1 MPYGGNDWLA
11 LTPEETL
18 EPDLPICDPHHHFW
32 DYRTARI
39 PFQRYLLH
47 ELADDMN
54 SGHNVRSTVFVEA
67 RSMYRIDG
75 PDEMKPVG
83 EVEFV
88 QGLAAASATGLYGP
102 GRAAAAI
109 VGHADLNLGDGVKP
123 VLEAL
128 QAASPNRFRGIRHTV
143 TWDDNPDVENT
154 PAHKIKGQMSNDSF
168 RAGAKVLA
176 GMGHSLEGWM
186 FFTQL
191 EELAEFAKAVPDLTI
206 ILCHVGGL
214 LGTGPYAGRIEE
226 VKATWTKGIAAA
238 AAQPNIYMKIGGI
251 GMPSVG
257 FDWHLRDNPIGSE
270 ELASNMAPIVNHCIE
285 QFGPTRCMFESNFPV
300 DKVSYSYNVMYNA
313 FKRITK
319 DYSASERADMFH
331 DVAAKVY
338 RVDV

>member
-1 MPYGGNDWLA
+1 
-11 LTPEETL
+11 
-18 EPDLPICDPHHHFW
+18 
-32 DYRTARI
+32 
-39 PFQRYLLH
+39 
-47 ELADDMN
+47 
-54 SGHNVRSTVFVEA
+54 
-67 RSMYRIDG
+67 
-75 PDEMKPVG
+75 
-83 EVEFV
+83 
-88 QGLAAASATGLYGP
+88 
-102 GRAAAAI
+102 
-109 VGHADLNLGDGVKP
+109 
-123 VLEAL
+123 
-128 QAASPNRFRGIRHTV
+128 
-143 TWDDNPDVENT
+143 
-154 PAHKIKGQMSNDSF
+154 MSSDSF

-257 FDWHLRDNPIGSE
+257 FDWHLRDKPIGSE

-285 QFGPTRCMFESNFPV
+285 QFGPSRCMFESNFPV

-319 DYSASERADMFH
+319 DHSASERADMFH